1 VRLPPAVRRALASR
15 AGHLTL
21 ALLAGLALPL
31 TLAPFDLWWLGPV
44 IVAALLWL
52 LWLAPDARAGFWTG
66 WAYGVGKFGL
76 GVSWIYVS
84 IHEYGHASPLLAGFL
99 VALFVAALALFHG
112 IFGWLFVAGFGA
124 RRPAA
129 GVPVPDARSA
139 LGFAGLWLLLDWVF
153 TWVLTGFPWL
163 LLGYGHLDSP
173 LAGYAPLLGVHGVTA
188 AVVAS
193 GVLLALL
200 VRPEQA
206 AGPRS
211 RRWLVP
217 LLLTTLWGV
226 GWLARQVPHV
236 QPLVPRDV
244 ALVQG
249 NIPQDTKW
257 NPAFVQRTLDTYVG
271 LSTPHE
277 DADIL
282 LWPEAAVT
290 MLLEDAGPFLDEM
303 GRRTS
308 ARGGALVTGI
318 VSWRRETG
326 IRNLT
331 VVVGRG
337 EGVYTKRRL
346 VPFGEYV
353 PLEGLLRGLIGFFDL
368 PMSHTEPGAP
378 VQPLLRVGEA
388 KIAMA
393 ICYEVVYPDL
403 VREQARDANLLATVS
418 NDTWFGASIGPL
430 QHLQMARMR
439 ALELGRF
446 MLRATNNGVTAVI
459 DARGRV
465 VAQLPQF
472 APGVLRGQVWLMAGD
487 TPYAR
492 FGDVPVLA
500 LLAGLLAAGWRGR
513 RRSEQGAQA

>member
-1 VRLPPAVRRALASR
+1 
-15 AGHLTL
+15 
-21 ALLAGLALPL
+21 
-31 TLAPFDLWWLGPV
+31 
-44 IVAALLWL
+44 
-52 LWLAPDARAGFWTG
+52 
-66 WAYGVGKFGL
+66 
-76 GVSWIYVS
+76 
-84 IHEYGHASPLLAGFL
+84 
-99 VALFVAALALFHG
+99 
-112 IFGWLFVAGFGA
+112 
-124 RRPAA
+124 
-129 GVPVPDARSA
+129 
-139 LGFAGLWLLLDWVF
+139 
-153 TWVLTGFPWL
+153 
-163 LLGYGHLDSP
+163 
-173 LAGYAPLLGVHGVTA
+173 
-188 AVVAS
+188 
-193 GVLLALL
+193 
-200 VRPEQA
+200 
-206 AGPRS
+206 
-211 RRWLVP
+211 
-217 LLLTTLWGV
+217 
-226 GWLARQVPHV
+226 
-236 QPLVPRDV
+236 
-244 ALVQG
+244 
-249 NIPQDTKW
+249 
-257 NPAFVQRTLDTYVG
+257 
-271 LSTPHE
+271 
-277 DADIL
+277 
-282 LWPEAAVT
+282 
-290 MLLEDAGPFLDEM
+290 
-303 GRRTS
+303 
-308 ARGGALVTGI
+308 
-318 VSWRRETG
+318 
-326 IRNLT
+326 
-331 VVVGRG
+331 
-337 EGVYTKRRL
+337 VYTKRRL